1 MTPRQLAILNS
12 LITFAAENIPEG
24 LSDDEKEVAQIVGDW
39 VLSNASRRNNYHYV
53 DASRTHNY
61 KVINASSRKNA
72 EEAANFWAELGWRV
86 VGAIGAR
93 GPGYGDRLILERP
106 VGLTHPDD

>member
-1 MTPRQLAILNS
+1 MTPKQLAILNA
-12 LITFAAENIPEG
+12 LVTFAAENIQDG
-24 LSDDEKEVAQIVGDW
+24 LSDDEREVAQIVGDW
-39 VLSNASRRNNYHYV
+39 VISRTSRTPSYNYV

-61 KVINASSRKNA
+61 KVINASSYKNA
-72 EEAANFWAELGWRV
+72 EEAANFWAEMGWRV